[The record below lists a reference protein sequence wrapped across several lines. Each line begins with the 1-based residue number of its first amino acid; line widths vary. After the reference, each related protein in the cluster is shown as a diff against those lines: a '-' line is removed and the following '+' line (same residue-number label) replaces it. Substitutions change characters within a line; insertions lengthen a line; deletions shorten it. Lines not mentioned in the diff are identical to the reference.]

1 MDALGLLGDGLA
13 DAGIHGFLVVGT
25 LHQRFGRLQHRPL
38 LLHEILADGDLDQA
52 VQVDGHHAL
61 GARRN
66 RSRSHG
72 ILVRGMVVAAI
83 GLVQVGKRVTQAAA
97 AGQRVGAVGQVAEET
112 VPLGPHLG
120 REIGILLVHEIVL
133 AVGQQGHGLY
143 REGKD
148 IVIAFLIE
156 PLHEMLLQPGE
167 GLPLGSCSVRE
178 AEIAEHAAE
187 IGLVEV
193 ADVPEYGLIA
203 AVARR
208 HVHGVH
214 HLLEVVVDHLHQRT
228 LFDVVLHHRVQFVQV
243 VVPVVLADEIVQVH
257 QELGRCHGTHELGR
271 YGINQVDELATVGFQ
286 VGRCDG
292 NAAQILQAAHQEGI
306 HGNGHTIRI
315 TRRAALVMLVQDMVL
330 QVLDVLA
337 RQLAS
342 VQGLDLVPHD
352 VSVLLDVVFL
362 IQLLAQRHDVF
373 ARDVGIGIELGAR
386 GSVGGSDVVLDEV
399 TFLAEVHAGIEFFD
413 VGHGHLLVN
422 RHQALFNLTADLAA
436 GNLVVDIQVLD
447 NRYHNG
453 LGAFLPGRFVRLAD
467 TIHQFNLVI
476 LLIRPVGLPY

>member
-1 MDALGLLGDGLA
+1 
-13 DAGIHGFLVVGT
+13 
-25 LHQRFGRLQHRPL
+25 
-38 LLHEILADGDLDQA
+38 
-52 VQVDGHHAL
+52 
-61 GARRN
+61 
-66 RSRSHG
+66 
-72 ILVRGMVVAAI
+72 
-83 GLVQVGKRVTQAAA
+83 
-97 AGQRVGAVGQVAEET
+97 
-112 VPLGPHLG
+112 
-120 REIGILLVHEIVL
+120 
-133 AVGQQGHGLY
+133 
-143 REGKD
+143 
-148 IVIAFLIE
+148 
-156 PLHEMLLQPGE
+156 
-167 GLPLGSCSVRE
+167 
-178 AEIAEHAAE
+178 
-187 IGLVEV
+187 
-193 ADVPEYGLIA
+193 
-203 AVARR
+203 
-208 HVHGVH
+208 
-214 HLLEVVVDHLHQRT
+214 
-228 LFDVVLHHRVQFVQV
+228 
-243 VVPVVLADEIVQVH
+243 
-257 QELGRCHGTHELGR
+257 
-271 YGINQVDELATVGFQ
+271 
-286 VGRCDG
+286 
-292 NAAQILQAAHQEGI
+292 
-306 HGNGHTIRI
+306 
-315 TRRAALVMLVQDMVL
+315 MLVQDVVF

-386 GSVGGSDVVLDEV
+386 GSVGGGDVVLDEV